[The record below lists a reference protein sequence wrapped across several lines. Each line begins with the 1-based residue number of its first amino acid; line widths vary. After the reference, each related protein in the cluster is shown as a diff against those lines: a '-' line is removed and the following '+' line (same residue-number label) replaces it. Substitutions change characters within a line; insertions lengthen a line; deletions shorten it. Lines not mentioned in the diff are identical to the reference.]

1 LATTSPNRLQEIAA
15 ERGVKLEVLI
25 PQTIEETGSVLQ
37 TAIRLSVTPNA
48 IQNWLKRNGY
58 RVVTRQVAS
67 LEKVTPA

>member
-1 LATTSPNRLQEIAA
+1 MATTSPNRLKAIAA
-15 ERGVKLEVLI
+15 ERGVELDEII

-37 TAIRLSVTPNA
+37 TAIRLNVTPTA

>member
-1 LATTSPNRLQEIAA
+1 MATTSPNRLQEIAA